1 MSTEEAIALG
11 ITFTI
16 ATLAVLVA
24 NLAEKQAHAP
34 ERRYGLDSR
43 ELLTWWV
50 LATNIILMGSGVIIL
65 GAAYLS
71 PDSFTEVDKSEAWG
85 VFLISEVIGGVATAL
100 LSPGIRS
107 RIAVFFPH
115 PSGEELLEEPSLAWT
130 LRPKMES
137 TPLFPQMLNYYTQ
150 DMFTT
155 TISPGV
161 PVQNHTVPGRRRRGF
176 DPHSYVHMVAMV
188 GCLYFLGLQTI
199 SFISAG
205 GLTGLAESYAGGI
218 SAGELLLNAFPFIVL
233 ALLGVGWGT
242 RRNWTQVRQRLGLYW
257 PEPKGALIALATVLI
272 LFMYVAALS
281 TIWMAL
287 VSKETYEEQTKA
299 SEALAESV
307 NSVGL
312 AFLLAATAAI
322 GEEIAYR
329 GALQPVF
336 GLWPT
341 AIVFTLTHAQYTL
354 TPAWLIILGVSLAFG
369 WLRDHYGTGTSI
381 IAHFL
386 YNFVP
391 LALSLAAPQEEVL
404 RLFWTLLR

>member
-11 ITFTI
+11 IALTI
-16 ATLAVLVA
+16 ATLVVLVA
-24 NLAEKQAHAP
+24 NLADKQARAP
-34 ERRYGLDSR
+34 ERQYSLDPR
-43 ELLTWWV
+43 ELVTWWV
-50 LATNIILMGSGVIIL
+50 LATNIVLMGSGVIIL

-71 PDSFTEVDKSEAWG
+71 PGSLTDVNKSEAWG
-85 VFLISEVIGGVATAL
+85 VFLISEIIGGLATAL

-107 RIAVFFPH
+107 RIAVMFPRL
-115 PSGEELLEEPSLAWT
+115 PADVTPDETSLAWT
-130 LRPKMES
+130 LQPKMES
-137 TPLFPQMLNYYTQ
+137 APLFPQMLNYYTQ
-150 DMFTT
+150 DMLAATA
-155 TISPGV
+155 PAGV
-161 PVQNHTVPGRRRRGF
+161 PTHNHAVPGQSKRGF

-188 GCLYFLGLQTI
+188 GYLYFLGLQTI

-233 ALLGVGWGT
+233 ALVGVGWGT

-281 TIWMAL
+281 AIWMAL

-299 SEALAESV
+299 SDALAESV
-307 NSVGL
+307 NSLGL

-341 AIVFTLTHAQYTL
+341 AVVFTLTHAQYTL
-354 TPAWLIILGVSLAFG
+354 TPAWLIILGVALAFG

-381 IAHFL
+381 MAHFL

-404 RLFWTLLR
+404 RLLWTLLR